1 MPARTYYFSSQNI
14 TRDGKHK
21 KAIPNSQWKGPGG
34 YYLRENAAG
43 TERYWA
49 KRNISMDAKRS
60 RPKKDKNIGY
70 GVYSQYHD
78 KGTGKHNVKKIKLK
92 KYPNTDPRK
101 KPSQAKIS
109 RATLQRTK
117 AEKRKLAKSRRRT
130 AKSRRR
136 TAKAK
141 AKPAKRRSV
150 KRTTRKRKSTRK
162 RKGTR
167 R

>member
-1 MPARTYYFSSQNI
+1 MPARQYHFSSQNI

-21 KAIPNSQWKGPGG
+21 KAIPNSQWKGPGS
-34 YYLRENAAG
+34 YYLRTNAKG
-43 TERYWA
+43 TLRYWA

-60 RPKKDKNIGY
+60 SPRKDKNIGY

-78 KGTGKHNVKKIKLK
+78 RGTGKHNIKKIKLK

-130 AKSRRR
+130 AK
-136 TAKAK
+136 AK

-150 KRTTRKRKSTRK
+150 KRTTTKRKSTRK
-162 RKGTR
+162 RKGIR

>member
-14 TRDGKHK
+14 TRDKKHK

-34 YYLRENAAG
+34 YYLRTNAKG
-43 TERYWA
+43 TLRYWA
-49 KRNISMDAKRS
+49 KRNISMDMKRS
-60 RPKKDKNIGY
+60 SPRKSQNVGY

-78 KGTGKHNVKKIKLK
+78 RGTGKSNIQKIKLT
-92 KYPNTDPRK
+92 KYPNTSPSR

-117 AEKRKLAKSRRRT
+117 AEKRRLT
-130 AKSRRR
+130 KSRRR

-141 AKPAKRRSV
+141 PV
-150 KRTTRKRKSTRK
+150 KRKTTKRKSTRK

>member
-21 KAIPNSQWKGPGG
+21 KAIPNTQWKGPGG
-34 YYLRENAAG
+34 YYLRTNAKG
-43 TERYWA
+43 TLRYWA

-60 RPKKDKNIGY
+60 SPRKALNVGY
-70 GVYSQYHD
+70 GPYSQYHD
-78 KGTGKHNVKKIKLK
+78 RGTGKSNIQKIKLT
-92 KYPNTDPRK
+92 KYLNTDPRR

-117 AEKRKLAKSRRRT
+117 AEKRRLT
-130 AKSRRR
+130 KSRRR

-141 AKPAKRRSV
+141 PVKRRSV
-150 KRTTRKRKSTRK
+150 KAKPVKRKTTKRKSTRK

-167 R
+167 K